1 MRPLALRPYLH
12 ASQPPRRRGAASVD
26 YILGLGVVLPLL
38 VVVLPAGRRLMQLVY
53 EFTCTVVAWPF
64 M

>member
-1 MRPLALRPYLH
+1 MH
-12 ASQPPRRRGAASVD
+12 AVRCKRENDHGVRAGAAVID

-38 VVVLPAGRRLMQLVY
+38 LFVIPASRRAMQLVF
-53 EFTCTVVAWPF
+53 ELTCTLVAWPF